1 MDSSNQISRR
11 CELCCQ
17 YLHSCF
23 SGNGATDKR
32 KLVEILTTRNLQE
45 LRFIRQTYNALY
57 NQDLLHIL
65 YNAQRNNPFA
75 RVVYL
80 RLSESEARDAEIVRG
95 LLIGGN
101 VDLNSLIEMVCTRTS
116 LELQSIKKAYHS
128 LYNSDMEQDL
138 SLSIKGGF
146 KEILSAIL
154 KSSSHFGGK
163 VEMSMAMCDA
173 KTLYEAMESGK
184 SLDQKTMIS
193 LISQRGTEQLK
204 AILVSYKQLYGHE
217 FSKSLKRNK
226 CGPFGKDLSLVIR
239 CIQYPEK
246 YFAKQL
252 RRTLQNG
259 YSQEVLIRIVITRSG
274 IDIKEINNAFAA
286 KTGWS
291 LESLILR
298 VFNHTVSHNSNNTTA
313 KATGFI
319 AEFLVALL

>member
-1 MDSSNQISRR
+1 MDSSSQVSRR
-11 CELCCQ
+11 CELYCQ

-45 LRFIRQTYNALY
+45 LRFIHQTYNELY

-80 RLSESEARDAEIVRG
+80 HMSEPQARDAEIVRTV
-95 LLIGGN
+95 LIGGN
-101 VDLNSLIEMVCTRTS
+101 VDMNTLIEMVCTRLS
-116 LELQSIKKAYHS
+116 LMLQSIKQGFLS

-138 SLSIKGGF
+138 SHNIKGGF
-146 KEILSAIL
+146 KEILLAVL
-154 KSSSHFGGK
+154 KSSSHCGGK
-163 VEMSMAMCDA
+163 VDMSMAMCDA

-193 LISQRGTEQLK
+193 LISQRSTEQLK

-217 FSKSLKRNK
+217 LSKSLKRNK
-226 CGPFGKDLSLVIR
+226 CGPFGKDLSVVIR

-259 YSQEVLIRIVITRSG
+259 DSQEVLIRIVITRSR

-298 VFNHTVSHNSNNTTA
+298 VFNHNTTD

-319 AEFLVALL
+319 AEFLVALLTHN